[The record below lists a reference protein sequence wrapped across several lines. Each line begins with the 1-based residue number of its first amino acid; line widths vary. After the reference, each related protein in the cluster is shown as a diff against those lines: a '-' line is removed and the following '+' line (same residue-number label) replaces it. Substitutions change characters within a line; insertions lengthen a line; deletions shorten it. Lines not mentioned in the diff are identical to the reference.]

1 LKSVVHGLDPF
12 KDAHKRPITT
22 ILPSITTTHYAGNLP
37 SPLSCALANNDPP
50 LLSMPSHCLRQKLRE
65 QHSFQNDSWT
75 KWETVQLANELEAK
89 QAMEKAKWDLW
100 KEAGRRWEALNLQTN
115 GPLLIEW
122 DDLSDEAL

>member
-1 LKSVVHGLDPF
+1 LKSVVHGLVLF

-22 ILPSITTTHYAGNLP
+22 ILPSITTTHYDGNLP
-37 SPLSCALANNDPP
+37 SPLSCALASNDPP
-50 LLSMPSHCLRQKLRE
+50 LPSVPSHRLRHNLRE

-75 KWETVQLANELEAK
+75 KWEAVQLVNELEAK

-100 KEAGRRWEALNLQTN
+100 KEAGKQWEALDLQIN
-115 GPLLIEW
+115 GPILFEW